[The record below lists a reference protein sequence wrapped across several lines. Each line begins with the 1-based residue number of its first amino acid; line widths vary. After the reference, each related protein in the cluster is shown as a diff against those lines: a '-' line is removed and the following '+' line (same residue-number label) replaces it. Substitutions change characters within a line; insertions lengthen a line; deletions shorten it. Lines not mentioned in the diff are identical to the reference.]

1 MKMHGLK
8 HPVVMAFFVLIVG
21 FILMVPSG
29 ELNARDRGINQ
40 PGAAGNRGGDPGVN
54 QPGAAGNTGR
64 DPGVNQPG
72 AAGNTGRDP
81 GVNQPGAAGNR
92 GGHRR

>member
-1 MKMHGLK
+1 MNTHGFK
-8 HPVVMAFFVLIVG
+8 HPVVVALFVLILG
-21 FILMVPSG
+21 LMLMVPSG
-29 ELNARDRGINQ
+29 TPNARDRGL
-40 PGAAGNRGGDPGVN
+40 N

-92 GGHRR
+92 RGHRR